1 MRDRMAGPETG
12 LFLLHNAQHIALA
25 YEGGG
30 LLDGPSLFS
39 VNGRCI
45 RLPLPGTSDTQRLIY
60 ATIRRTAQNFTDNDC
75 THRMRDRALPSDGRG
90 ATPRRISE
98 SAPYGP
104 ETGFQCIDA
113 RRTYQHTTLNDF
125 TNEDETDDCTHR
137 MRDRALPSDGRGATP
152 RRISESAP
160 FGPATGSQRIGA
172 RRTHLL
178 TCLYI
183 AALTLNE
190 ATDKKCGLKLM
201 FTIYTVVN
209 AEGRLVL

>member
-12 LFLLHNAQHIALA
+12 LFFLHKAQHRALA

-60 ATIRRTAQNFTDNDC
+60 ATIRRTAQNFTDNNC
-75 THRMRDRALPSDGRG
+75 THRMRDRALPSG
-90 ATPRRISE
+90 
-98 SAPYGP
+98 
-104 ETGFQCIDA
+104 
-113 RRTYQHTTLNDF
+113 
-125 TNEDETDDCTHR
+125 
-137 MRDRALPSDGRGATP
+137 GRGATP

-183 AALTLNE
+183 AAQTLNE
-190 ATDKKCGLKLM
+190 ATDKKCGFKLM

-209 AEGRLVL
+209 AEGRLFL

>member
-1 MRDRMAGPETG
+1 MAGPETG

-60 ATIRRTAQNFTDNDC
+60 ATIRSTAQNFTDNDC

-160 FGPATGSQRIGA
+160 FGPATGSRRIGA

>member
-1 MRDRMAGPETG
+1 
-12 LFLLHNAQHIALA
+12 
-25 YEGGG
+25 

-60 ATIRRTAQNFTDNDC
+60 ATIRSTAQNFTDNDC

>member
-1 MRDRMAGPETG
+1 MTGWPDQRPAYSSSIRPNIVLWRMK
-12 LFLLHNAQHIALA
+12 
-25 YEGGG
+25 GGG

-75 THRMRDRALPSDGRG
+75 THRMRDRALPSTGWG

-98 SAPYGP
+98 SAPFGP

-190 ATDKKCGLKLM
+190 ATDKKCGLKPLS
-201 FTIYTVVN
+201 TTYTVVN